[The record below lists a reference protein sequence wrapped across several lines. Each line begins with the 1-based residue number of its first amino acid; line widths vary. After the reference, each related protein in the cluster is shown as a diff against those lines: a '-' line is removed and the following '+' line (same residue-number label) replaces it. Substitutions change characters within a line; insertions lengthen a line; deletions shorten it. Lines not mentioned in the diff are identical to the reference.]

1 MWTPTDMRVVEPELG
16 VAVVEL
22 AGDHDLSTQRDLD
35 DLLFKLIRS
44 QNLVVVDISN
54 VTFIDSSFIHGLL
67 VANEEATTQ
76 GKTFRVQMGTTR
88 IVERAIQISHIAD
101 RIEFVETRD
110 DALARPD
117 ADTPAP

>member
-1 MWTPTDMRVVEPELG
+1 MTVVEPEVG

-35 DLLFKLIRS
+35 DLLFKLISS

-67 VANEEATTQ
+67 VANEEATA
-76 GKTFRVQMGTTR
+76 GKDIPGADGDGT
-88 IVERAIQISHIAD
+88 D
-101 RIEFVETRD
+101 R
-110 DALARPD
+110 
-117 ADTPAP
+117 